1 MTTPTPVVL
10 VAGFC
15 LGWLLGVVTMLVLR
29 VVS

>member
-1 MTTPTPVVL
+1 MTTPPTVVM
-10 VAGFC
+10 VAGVC

>member
-1 MTTPTPVVL
+1 MTTPTSVVL
-10 VAGFC
+10 AAGVC